1 MSIEL
6 KVELTSLARMGEL
19 IARFDGEQLQELA
32 TGVVNDVAD
41 RTYEL
46 ARSRMNQGTNLT
58 DAYMRDRMTFT
69 RAQVERSPRA
79 SILAD
84 GDVTSLS
91 HYKPQQ
97 LTKAAK
103 PGAKGDPARGVPA
116 GQKVAGYTVEV
127 TRGARKQV
135 RPDTNRIVTL
145 PRPGT
150 GQLILD
156 TEGNPLLFKRIA
168 GAKTR
173 NGKDKFER
181 LLGPAVYQLFKKQTG
196 LIVDEV
202 LDDLETTMAQ
212 RADELLDNP

>member
-6 KVELTSLARMGEL
+6 KVELSSLARMGEL
-19 IARFDGEQLQELA
+19 IARFEGEHLQELA
-32 TGVVNDVAD
+32 TSVVNDVAD

-46 ARSRMNQGTNLT
+46 ARTRMNAGITLT
-58 DAYMRDRMTFT
+58 DAYMRDRMTVEQ
-69 RAQVERSPRA
+69 AQRSTKPRA
-79 SILAD
+79 KITAV
-84 GDVTSLS
+84 GDVTGLS
-91 HYKPQQ
+91 HYNPVQ
-97 LTKAAK
+97 LTQPTK
-103 PGAKGDPARGVPA
+103 PGAKGDPARGLPA

-145 PRPGT
+145 PRTGT
-150 GQLILD
+150 GELIRD
-156 TEGNPLLFKRIA
+156 TEGNPVLFKRIA

-196 LIVDEV
+196 LIVEEV
-202 LDDLETTMAQ
+202 LDDLESTLAQ
-212 RADELLDNP
+212 RADELLDAT